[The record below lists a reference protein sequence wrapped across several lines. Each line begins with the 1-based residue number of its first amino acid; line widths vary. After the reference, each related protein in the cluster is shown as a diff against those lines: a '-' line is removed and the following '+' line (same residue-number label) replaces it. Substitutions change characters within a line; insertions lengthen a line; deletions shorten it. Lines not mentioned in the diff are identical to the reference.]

1 MTSERCLLII
11 DDSAVIRQIA
21 KMTLGS
27 RGWRILTAETG
38 PEGIAMA
45 ASERPDAILLDV
57 IMPHP
62 DGPETLSRLRSD
74 TQTARIPVI
83 FLTGLADSEKER
95 AKLSAL
101 GADGVLAK
109 PFDPDTLADLVA
121 ETLRWPE

>member
-45 ASERPDAILLDV
+45 ASERPDAV
-57 IMPHP
+57 RQRFGHAHP
-62 DGPETLSRLRSD
+62 FPRCR
-74 TQTARIPVI
+74 P
-83 FLTGLADSEKER
+83 
-95 AKLSAL
+95 
-101 GADGVLAK
+101 
-109 PFDPDTLADLVA
+109 
-121 ETLRWPE
+121 